1 MMRQVIVKEEKR
13 ARMGQRGGL
22 KENSRNEMKRG
33 KN

>member
-1 MMRQVIVKEEKR
+1 MRQVIVKEERR
-13 ARMGQRGGL
+13 ARMRQRGL